1 MARKKYRLLLGSSL
15 LALSVIAGSLANQ
28 VAAANGV
35 LPGKAPAIDSLI
47 EPLRKKLQDNPED
60 AGNWALL
67 GRSYEYLGRRQDAEK
82 AFARARELGYELP
95 TATPLRPHQSS
106 LDPVLL
112 RWLADTARRPIAGEA
127 GAK

>member
-1 MARKKYRLLLGSSL
+1 MNRNKYRRLFGSSM
-15 LALSVIAGSLANQ
+15 LALSVIAGTLGTLAE
-28 VAAANGV
+28 AANGV
-35 LPGKAPAIDSLI
+35 SSGKAPAIDSLI
-47 EPLRKKLQDNPED
+47 EPLQKKLQDNPQD

-95 TATPLRPHQSS
+95 ATITRRPAQST
-106 LDPVLL
+106 LDPTLL
-112 RWLADTARRPIAGEA
+112 RWMADTTRRPIAGEA

>member
-1 MARKKYRLLLGSSL
+1 MNRNKYRLLFGSSL
-15 LALSVIAGSLANQ
+15 LALSVIAGSISNQ
-28 VAAANGV
+28 AAAASE
-35 LPGKAPAIDSLI
+35 LSQGKAPAIDSLI

-67 GRSYEYLGRRQDAEK
+67 GRSYEYLGRRQDANE
-82 AFARARELGYELP
+82 AFARARALGYELP
-95 TATPLRPHQSS
+95 PAAMPRVHKSP

-112 RWLADTARRPIAGEA
+112 QWMADTSRQPIAGEA

>member
-1 MARKKYRLLLGSSL
+1 MNRNKYRLLLGSSL
-15 LALSVIAGSLANQ
+15 LALSVIAGSLANT

-35 LPGKAPAIDSLI
+35 MPGKAPAIDSLI

-67 GRSYEYLGRRQDAEK
+67 GRSYEYLGRRQEANE
-82 AFARARELGYELP
+82 AFERARALGYELP
-95 TATPLRPHQSS
+95 PVATPLHHQSP

-112 RWLADTARRPIAGEA
+112 QWMADTSRRPIAAEA